1 MLFHSQIIRRS
12 NLGRAVWN
20 PSILWEAI
28 KHISPHEKK
37 PKATVWENKFANCSP
52 LSYRFCNLA
61 FSYTLAVTNNED
73 KEQKAEVAVS

>member
-1 MLFHSQIIRRS
+1 M
-12 NLGRAVWN
+12 
-20 PSILWEAI
+20 
-28 KHISPHEKK
+28 KKK